1 MQILPTLL
9 FSFSLSLFLKTLFIA
24 LYRTSIALFF
34 FLSKLFLKKCF
45 LEPSKNLFNNNYCKL
60 LATIFFKNFKIVSGT
75 TFFCQALSFED
86 FIMKYIHVHMYLNFF
101 VAFISTM
108 PECRVKSHFFV
119 FSISNSQYIVYI
131 YMNIY

>member
-1 MQILPTLL
+1 MIIASCWQQY
-9 FSFSLSLFLKTLFIA
+9 FLKIL
-24 LYRTSIALFF
+24 
-34 FLSKLFLKKCF
+34 KLFQEVL
-45 LEPSKNLFNNNYCKL
+45 
-60 LATIFFKNFKIVSGT
+60 
-75 TFFCQALSFED
+75 FFCQALSFED